1 MKNEEKGNFFNN
13 KKNDDNFKWKQTK
26 GDMSFYNY
34 DFTQNYPLII
44 DFSKFK
50 SKKIFQSN
58 NNVPNSYN
66 KKLNE
71 DEEEEE
77 NYMNLLEYED
87 EEKLEKQNFDEK
99 HFCEF
104 LQQKR
109 LNKIYPKQEIEGF
122 IKNKLIFPTEN
133 NSFEN
138 NHSIISNSIIPLTNE
153 PKNDI
158 IDNGCVEQ
166 ILNQFINTK
175 DNQNKSKLIKK
186 LLVEKKK
193 IHKEKLEYFYKEI
206 SIFLKG
212 KIEDIK
218 EWISLEE
225 KLMRIENLSSSICK
239 ELNKYIKV
247 QQSGKSQLDN
257 ITSKDFLRV
266 HFIGSIKVKMND
278 YNLTLKN
285 YK

>member
-1 MKNEEKGNFFNN
+1 MRNEEKRNFFNN

-50 SKKIFQSN
+50 SKKNFQSN
-58 NNVPNSYN
+58 NNNPNSYN
-66 KKLNE
+66 KNLNE

-109 LNKIYPKQEIEGF
+109 LNKIYPKQEIEGL
-122 IKNKLIFPTEN
+122 INKKTLLPKQNNLLREN
-133 NSFEN
+133 
-138 NHSIISNSIIPLTNE
+138 IPLTNKNE
-153 PKNDI
+153 NEEFSIDKLLNQLINTNDI
-158 IDNGCVEQ
+158 
-166 ILNQFINTK
+166 
-175 DNQNKSKLIKK
+175 QNKSKIIQKLII
-186 LLVEKKK
+186 EKKK
-193 IHKEKLEYFYKEI
+193 LHKEKLENFYKEI
-206 SIFLKG
+206 SNFLKE
-212 KIEDIK
+212 KIEDVK

-225 KLMRIENLSSSICK
+225 KFMKIENLTFSICK
-239 ELNKYIKV
+239 ELTKYIKI
-247 QQSGKSQLDN
+247 QQSEKIQSEN
-257 ITSKDFLRV
+257 ITSKDFLRI

-278 YNLTLKN
+278 FNLTLKS

>member
-1 MKNEEKGNFFNN
+1 M
-13 KKNDDNFKWKQTK
+13 
-26 GDMSFYNY
+26 
-34 DFTQNYPLII
+34 
-44 DFSKFK
+44 
-50 SKKIFQSN
+50 
-58 NNVPNSYN
+58 
-66 KKLNE
+66 
-71 DEEEEE
+71 
-77 NYMNLLEYED
+77 
-87 EEKLEKQNFDEK
+87 
-99 HFCEF
+99 
-104 LQQKR
+104 
-109 LNKIYPKQEIEGF
+109 
-122 IKNKLIFPTEN
+122 
-133 NSFEN
+133 
-138 NHSIISNSIIPLTNE
+138 
-153 PKNDI
+153 
-158 IDNGCVEQ
+158 
-166 ILNQFINTK
+166 
-175 DNQNKSKLIKK
+175 
-186 LLVEKKK
+186 

-206 SIFLKG
+206 SLFLKE